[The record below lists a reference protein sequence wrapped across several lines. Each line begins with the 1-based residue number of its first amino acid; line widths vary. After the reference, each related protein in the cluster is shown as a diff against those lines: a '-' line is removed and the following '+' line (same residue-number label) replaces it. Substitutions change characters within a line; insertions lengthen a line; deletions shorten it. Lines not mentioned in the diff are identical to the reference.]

1 MGEGVL
7 TEPPPASV
15 RRPSAIKSQM
25 TSRIPKVELESRTRK
40 LQAHLTAN
48 DRSAE
53 RSRRSLDGAL
63 ILQNTDLFYFSGTI
77 QQSHLYIPVE
87 GQPLLMTRKSLARA
101 RQESVLDNVVP
112 LSSPRQLPALWQEH
126 GYARPRRLGMELDVL
141 PTNLFFAY
149 QDILGD
155 TEIVDISHQI
165 RLVRAVKS
173 PYEVD
178 ILRRA
183 ARLADVVIRS
193 MTDFLR
199 EGVSEVEL
207 AGQLEAVARRL
218 GHQGIVR
225 MRLWNNELFY
235 GHLMAGDDAAVPS
248 YLSSPTGGTGLS
260 PAVAQGSSL
269 RPIQRYEPV
278 LMDYVFALDGYLV
291 DQTRIFAIGGL
302 PDELVAGHK
311 AMLEV
316 QEALRGAAKPSAT
329 GGELYDLAMGLAAD
343 LGYGQHFMGHGDE
356 RIPFVGHGVGL
367 ELDEY
372 PFLAR
377 GQNMPLEKGMV
388 IALEPKLIY
397 PGLGVVGIE
406 DTHLVTDD
414 GLEPLT
420 VSEEDIV
427 VV

>member
-1 MGEGVL
+1 MTHL
-7 TEPPPASV
+7 TPKAEL
-15 RRPSAIKSQM
+15 K
-25 TSRIPKVELESRTRK
+25 SRIHK
-40 LQAHLTAN
+40 LQAHLAAN
-48 DRSAE
+48 D
-53 RSRRSLDGAL
+53 LDGTL

-87 GQPLLMTRKSLARA
+87 GQPLLMTRKSLVRA
-101 RQESVLDNVVP
+101 QQESALDNVVP
-112 LSSPRQLPALWQEH
+112 LPSPRQLPALWQEH
-126 GYARPRRLGMELDVL
+126 GYTRPRQLGMELDVL
-141 PTNLFFAY
+141 PTNLFFTY

-183 ARLADVVIRS
+183 AQLADVVTRS

-199 EGVSEVEL
+199 EGITEVEL

-235 GHLMAGDDAAVPS
+235 GHLMAGPSAAVPS
-248 YLSSPTGGTGLS
+248 YLSSPTGGTALS

-269 RPIQRYEPV
+269 RPIQRHEPV
-278 LMDYVFALDGYLV
+278 LIDYVFALDGYLV
-291 DQTRIFAIGGL
+291 DQTRIFALGGL
-302 PDELVAGHK
+302 PDELVTGHK

-316 QEALRGAAKPSAT
+316 QQALKVAARPSAT
-329 GGELYDLAMGLAAD
+329 GGELYDLAVGLATEM
-343 LGYGQHFMGHGDE
+343 GYGEHFMGYGDE
-356 RIPFVGHGVGL
+356 RITFVGHGVGL

-372 PFLAR
+372 PFLAK
-377 GQNMPLEKGMV
+377 GQKMPLEKGMI

-406 DTHLVTDD
+406 NTHLVTDN

-420 VSEEDIV
+420 ISEEDIV
-427 VV
+427 IV

>member
-1 MGEGVL
+1 
-7 TEPPPASV
+7 
-15 RRPSAIKSQM
+15 M
-25 TSRIPKVELESRTRK
+25 TARTPKAELESRIRK
-40 LQAHLTAN
+40 LQAHLAAN
-48 DRSAE
+48 D
-53 RSRRSLDGAL
+53 LDGAL
-63 ILQNTDLFYFSGTI
+63 VLQNTDLFYFSGTI

-101 RQESVLDNVVP
+101 RQESALDKVVP

-126 GYARPRRLGMELDVL
+126 GYARLQRLGMELDVL
-141 PTNLFFAY
+141 PTNLFFTY

-155 TEIVDISHQI
+155 TEITDISHQI

-183 ARLADVVIRS
+183 ARLADVVTRS

-199 EGVSEVEL
+199 EGISEVEL

-235 GHLMAGDDAAVPS
+235 GHLMAGANAAVPS
-248 YLSSPTGGTGLS
+248 YLSSPTGGAALS

-269 RPIQRYEPV
+269 GTIQRHEPV

-291 DQTRIFAIGGL
+291 DQTRIFALGGL

-316 QEALRGAAKPSAT
+316 QQALRVAARPSAT
-329 GGELYDLAMGLAAD
+329 GGELYDLAVGLATE
-343 LGYGQHFMGHGDE
+343 LGYAEHFMGYGDE

-377 GQNMPLEKGMV
+377 GQKMPLEKGMV

-406 DTHLVTDD
+406 NTHLVTED
-414 GLEPLT
+414 GLESLT
-420 VSEEDIV
+420 ISEEDVIIV
-427 VV
+427 

>member
-1 MGEGVL
+1 
-7 TEPPPASV
+7 
-15 RRPSAIKSQM
+15 M
-25 TSRIPKVELESRTRK
+25 TPYTPKAELESRIRK
-40 LQAHLTAN
+40 LQAHLAAN
-48 DRSAE
+48 D
-53 RSRRSLDGAL
+53 LDGAL

-87 GQPLLMTRKSLARA
+87 GQPLLMTRKSLVRA
-101 RQESVLDNVVP
+101 QQESALGKVVP
-112 LSSPRQLPALWQEH
+112 LSSPRQLPALWQEY
-126 GYARPRRLGMELDVL
+126 GYAKPRRLGMELDVL
-141 PTNLFFAY
+141 PTSLFFAY
-149 QDILGD
+149 QDILSD
-155 TEIVDISHQI
+155 TAIADISHQI

-173 PYEVD
+173 PYEVV

-183 ARLADVVIRS
+183 AQLADVVIRS

-199 EGVSEVEL
+199 EGISEVEL
-207 AGQLEAVARRL
+207 AGRLEAVARRL
-218 GHQGIVR
+218 GHQGIIR

-235 GHLMAGDDAAVPS
+235 GHLIAGAGAAVPS
-248 YLSSPTGGTGLS
+248 YLSSPTGGVGLG
-260 PAVAQGSSL
+260 PAIAQGPSQ
-269 RPIQRYEPV
+269 RPIKRYEPV

-291 DQTRIFAIGGL
+291 DQTRIFALGGL

-316 QEALRGAAKPSAT
+316 QEALTIASKPSTT
-329 GGELYDLAMGLAAD
+329 GGELYDLAVGLATE
-343 LGYGQHFMGHGDE
+343 LGYGEHFMGHGDE
-356 RIPFVGHGVGL
+356 RITFVGHGVGL

-406 DTHLVTDD
+406 NTNLVTDD

-420 VSEEDIV
+420 ISEEDIV
-427 VV
+427 IV

>member
-1 MGEGVL
+1 
-7 TEPPPASV
+7 
-15 RRPSAIKSQM
+15 M
-25 TSRIPKVELESRTRK
+25 TPRTPKAELESRIHK
-40 LQAHLTAN
+40 LQAHLATN
-48 DRSAE
+48 D
-53 RSRRSLDGAL
+53 LDGAL

-87 GQPLLMTRKSLARA
+87 GQPLLMARKSLARA
-101 RQESVLDNVVP
+101 RQESALDKVVP
-112 LSSPRQLPALWQEH
+112 LPSPRQLPVLWQEH

-141 PTNLFFAY
+141 PTSLFLAC
-149 QDILGD
+149 QDILGG
-155 TEIVDISHQI
+155 TEIADISHQI

-183 ARLADVVIRS
+183 ARLADVVTGS

-199 EGVSEVEL
+199 EGISEVEL

-235 GHLMAGDDAAVPS
+235 GHLMAGDGAAVPS
-248 YLSSPTGGTGLS
+248 YLSFPTGGTGLS
-260 PAVAQGSSL
+260 PAIAQGSSR

-278 LMDYVFALDGYLV
+278 LMDYVFVLDGYLV
-291 DQTRIFAIGGL
+291 DQTRIFALGGL

-316 QEALRGAAKPSAT
+316 QQALRVTAKPSAT
-329 GGELYDLAMGLAAD
+329 GGELYDLAVGLAAE
-343 LGYGQHFMGHGDE
+343 LGYGEHFMGHGDE
-356 RIPFVGHGVGL
+356 RVPFVGHGIGL

-372 PFLAR
+372 PFLAK
-377 GQNMPLEKGMV
+377 GQDMPLEKGMV

-414 GLEPLT
+414 GLESLT
-420 VSEEDIV
+420 ISEEDIV
-427 VV
+427 IV

>member
-1 MGEGVL
+1 M
-7 TEPPPASV
+7 TTRTP
-15 RRPSAIKSQM
+15 KS
-25 TSRIPKVELESRTRK
+25 ELESRIHK
-40 LQAHLTAN
+40 LQAHLAAN
-48 DRSAE
+48 D
-53 RSRRSLDGAL
+53 LDGAL

-87 GQPLLMTRKSLARA
+87 GQPLLMTRKSLVRA
-101 RQESVLDNVVP
+101 RQESALDKVVP
-112 LSSPRQLPALWQEH
+112 LPSPRQLPVLWQEH
-126 GYARPRRLGMELDVL
+126 GYPRPRRLGMELDVL
-141 PTNLFFAY
+141 PTSLFFAY
-149 QDILGD
+149 RDILGD
-155 TEIVDISHQI
+155 TEIVDISHPV

-183 ARLADVVIRS
+183 ARLADVVTRS

-199 EGVSEVEL
+199 EGVNEVEL

-235 GHLMAGDDAAVPS
+235 GHLMAGDDAAVRS
-248 YLSSPTGGTGLS
+248 YLSSPTGGMGLS

-269 RPIQRYEPV
+269 RPIQRHEPV
-278 LMDYVFALDGYLV
+278 LMDYVFALDGYVV

-316 QEALRGAAKPSAT
+316 QQALRVAAKPSAM
-329 GGELYDLAMGLAAD
+329 GGELYDLAVRLATE
-343 LGYGQHFMGHGDE
+343 LGYGEHFMGHSGE

-377 GQNMPLEKGMV
+377 GQDMPLEKGMI

-406 DTHLVTDD
+406 NTHLVTDD
-414 GLEPLT
+414 GLETLT
-420 VSEEDIV
+420 ISEEDIV
-427 VV
+427 IV

>member
-1 MGEGVL
+1 
-7 TEPPPASV
+7 
-15 RRPSAIKSQM
+15 M
-25 TSRIPKVELESRTRK
+25 TTRTPKAELESRTHK
-40 LQAHLTAN
+40 LQAHLAAN
-48 DRSAE
+48 D
-53 RSRRSLDGAL
+53 LDGAL
-63 ILQNTDLFYFSGTI
+63 ILQNADLFYFSGTI

-87 GQPLLMTRKSLARA
+87 GQPLLMARKSLVRA
-101 RQESVLDNVVP
+101 RQESALDKVVP
-112 LSSPRQLPALWQEH
+112 LSSLRQLPALWQEH

-183 ARLADVVIRS
+183 ARLADVVTGS

-199 EGVSEVEL
+199 EGISEVEL
-207 AGQLEAVARRL
+207 AGQVEAVARRL

-269 RPIQRYEPV
+269 RPIQRHEPV

-291 DQTRIFAIGGL
+291 DQTRLFALGDL
-302 PDELVAGHK
+302 PNELVAGHK
-311 AMLEV
+311 AMLDV
-316 QEALRGAAKPSAT
+316 QQALRVAAKPSVT
-329 GGELYDLAMGLAAD
+329 GGELYDLAMGLATE
-343 LGYGQHFMGHGDE
+343 LGYGEHFMGHGDE
-356 RIPFVGHGVGL
+356 RITFVGHGVGL

-372 PFLAR
+372 PFLVR

-420 VSEEDIV
+420 ISEEDIV
-427 VV
+427 IV

>member
-1 MGEGVL
+1 
-7 TEPPPASV
+7 
-15 RRPSAIKSQM
+15 
-25 TSRIPKVELESRTRK
+25 
-40 LQAHLTAN
+40 
-48 DRSAE
+48 
-53 RSRRSLDGAL
+53 
-63 ILQNTDLFYFSGTI
+63 
-77 QQSHLYIPVE
+77 
-87 GQPLLMTRKSLARA
+87 
-101 RQESVLDNVVP
+101 
-112 LSSPRQLPALWQEH
+112 
-126 GYARPRRLGMELDVL
+126 MELDVL
-141 PTNLFFAY
+141 PTNLFFTY

-183 ARLADVVIRS
+183 ARLADVVTRG

-269 RPIQRYEPV
+269 RPIQRHEPV

-311 AMLEV
+311 AMLKV

-329 GGELYDLAMGLAAD
+329 GGELYDLAMGLAAE

-377 GQNMPLEKGMV
+377 GQKMPLEKGMV

-406 DTHLVTDD
+406 NTHLVTDD
-414 GLEPLT
+414 GLETLT
-420 VSEEDIV
+420 VSEEDIIIV
-427 VV
+427 

>member
-1 MGEGVL
+1 M
-7 TEPPPASV
+7 
-15 RRPSAIKSQM
+15 
-25 TSRIPKVELESRTRK
+25 
-40 LQAHLTAN
+40 
-48 DRSAE
+48 
-53 RSRRSLDGAL
+53 
-63 ILQNTDLFYFSGTI
+63 
-77 QQSHLYIPVE
+77 
-87 GQPLLMTRKSLARA
+87 
-101 RQESVLDNVVP
+101 
-112 LSSPRQLPALWQEH
+112 
-126 GYARPRRLGMELDVL
+126 
-141 PTNLFFAY
+141 
-149 QDILGD
+149 
-155 TEIVDISHQI
+155 
-165 RLVRAVKS
+165 
-173 PYEVD
+173 D

-183 ARLADVVIRS
+183 ARLADVVTRS
-193 MTDFLR
+193 ITDFLR
-199 EGVSEVEL
+199 EGISEVEL

-235 GHLMAGDDAAVPS
+235 GHLMAGDDAAVSS

-269 RPIQRYEPV
+269 RPIRRHEPV

-316 QEALRGAAKPSAT
+316 QNALRIAAKPSAT
-329 GGELYDLAMGLAAD
+329 GGELYDLAVELATE
-343 LGYGQHFMGHGDE
+343 LGYGEHFMGHGDE
-356 RIPFVGHGVGL
+356 RIRFVGHGVGL

-377 GQNMPLEKGMV
+377 GQDMPLEKGMV

-406 DTHLVTDD
+406 NTHLVTDD

-420 VSEEDIV
+420 ISEEDIV
-427 VV
+427 IV

>member
-1 MGEGVL
+1 MIQL
-7 TEPPPASV
+7 T
-15 RRPSAIKSQM
+15 
-25 TSRIPKVELESRTRK
+25 PKAELESRTRK
-40 LQAHLTAN
+40 LQAHLAAN

-63 ILQNTDLFYFSGTI
+63 ILQNADLFYFSGTI
-77 QQSHLYIPVE
+77 QQSHLYIPTE
-87 GQPLLMTRKSLARA
+87 GQPLLMARKSLARA
-101 RQESVLDNVVP
+101 RQESALDNVVP

-149 QDILGD
+149 RDILGD
-155 TEIVDISHQI
+155 AEIVDISHQI

-183 ARLADVVIRS
+183 ARLADVVTRS

-269 RPIQRYEPV
+269 RPIQPHEPV

-329 GGELYDLAMGLAAD
+329 GGELYDLAMGLATE

-420 VSEEDIV
+420 ISEEDIV

>member
-1 MGEGVL
+1 
-7 TEPPPASV
+7 
-15 RRPSAIKSQM
+15 M
-25 TSRIPKVELESRTRK
+25 TRMTPHTPKAELESRIQK
-40 LQAHLTAN
+40 LQAHLAAS
-48 DRSAE
+48 D
-53 RSRRSLDGAL
+53 LDGAL
-63 ILQNTDLFYFSGTI
+63 ILQNADLFYFSGTI

-101 RQESVLDNVVP
+101 RQESALDNVVP
-112 LSSPRQLPALWQEH
+112 LSSPRQLPGLWQEH
-126 GYARPRRLGMELDVL
+126 GYTRPRRLGMELDVL
-141 PTNLFFAY
+141 PTNLFLAY

-155 TEIVDISHQI
+155 AEIVDISHQI

-183 ARLADVVIRS
+183 AQLADVVTRS
-193 MTDFLR
+193 MADFLR

-207 AGQLEAVARRL
+207 AGQVEAVARRL

-235 GHLMAGDDAAVPS
+235 GHLMAGVNAAVPS
-248 YLSSPTGGTGLS
+248 YLSSPTGGTALS

-269 RPIQRYEPV
+269 RPIQRHEPV
-278 LMDYVFALDGYLV
+278 LMDYVFALDGYVV

-302 PDELVAGHK
+302 PEELVAGHK
-311 AMLEV
+311 AMLKV
-316 QEALRGAAKPSAT
+316 QDALRAAAKLSAT
-329 GGELYDLAMGLAAD
+329 GGELYDLAVELAAE
-343 LGYGQHFMGHGDE
+343 LGYGEHFMGYGDE
-356 RIPFVGHGVGL
+356 RITFVGHGVGL

-377 GQNMPLEKGMV
+377 GQKMPLEKGMV

-397 PGLGVVGIE
+397 PDLGVVGIE
-406 DTHLVTDD
+406 DIHLMTDD

-420 VSEEDIV
+420 ISERDIIIV
-427 VV
+427 

>member
-1 MGEGVL
+1 
-7 TEPPPASV
+7 
-15 RRPSAIKSQM
+15 M
-25 TSRIPKVELESRTRK
+25 TTRTPKAELESRTHK
-40 LQAHLTAN
+40 LQAHLAAN
-48 DRSAE
+48 D
-53 RSRRSLDGAL
+53 LDGVL
-63 ILQNTDLFYFSGTI
+63 ILQNADLFYFSGTI

-87 GQPLLMTRKSLARA
+87 GQPLLMARKSLVRA
-101 RQESVLDNVVP
+101 RQESALDKVVP
-112 LSSPRQLPALWQEH
+112 LSSLRQLPALWQEH

-149 QDILGD
+149 QDILSD
-155 TEIVDISHQI
+155 TEIVDTSHQI

-183 ARLADVVIRS
+183 ARLADVVTRS
-193 MTDFLR
+193 VTDFLR
-199 EGVSEVEL
+199 EGISEVEL
-207 AGQLEAVARRL
+207 AGQVEAVARRL

-269 RPIQRYEPV
+269 RPIQRHEPV

-291 DQTRIFAIGGL
+291 DQTRLFALGDL
-302 PDELVAGHK
+302 PNELVAGHK
-311 AMLEV
+311 AMLDV
-316 QEALRGAAKPSAT
+316 QQALRIAAKPSVT
-329 GGELYDLAMGLAAD
+329 GGELYDLAMGLATE
-343 LGYGQHFMGHGDE
+343 LGYGEHFMGHGDE
-356 RIPFVGHGVGL
+356 RITFVGHGVGL

-372 PFLAR
+372 PFLVR

-420 VSEEDIV
+420 ISEEDIV
-427 VV
+427 IV

>member
-1 MGEGVL
+1 MSPR
-7 TEPPPASV
+7 T
-15 RRPSAIKSQM
+15 
-25 TSRIPKVELESRTRK
+25 PKAELESRIRK
-40 LQAHLTAN
+40 LQAHLAGN
-48 DRSAE
+48 D
-53 RSRRSLDGAL
+53 LDGAL
-63 ILQNTDLFYFSGTI
+63 ILQNADLFYFSGTI
-77 QQSHLYIPVE
+77 QQSHLHIPVE

-101 RQESVLDNVVP
+101 RQESALDNVVP

-155 TEIVDISHQI
+155 TEIADISQQI

-183 ARLADVVIRS
+183 ARLADVVTRS
-193 MTDFLR
+193 MADFLR
-199 EGVSEVEL
+199 EGISEVEL
-207 AGQLEAVARRL
+207 AGQVEAVARRL

-235 GHLMAGDDAAVPS
+235 GHLMAGPDAAVPS
-248 YLSSPTGGTGLS
+248 YLSSPTGGTALS

-269 RPIQRYEPV
+269 RPIQRHEPV
-278 LMDYVFALDGYLV
+278 LMDYVFALEGYLV
-291 DQTRIFAIGGL
+291 DQTRIFALGGL
-302 PDELVAGHK
+302 PGELVAGHK

-316 QEALRGAAKPSAT
+316 QQALRVAAKPSAT
-329 GGELYDLAMGLAAD
+329 GGELYDLAVEMATE

-356 RIPFVGHGVGL
+356 RITFVGHGVGL

-372 PFLAR
+372 PFLAK

-420 VSEEDIV
+420 ISEEDIV
-427 VV
+427 IV

>member
-1 MGEGVL
+1 M
-7 TEPPPASV
+7 
-15 RRPSAIKSQM
+15 
-25 TSRIPKVELESRTRK
+25 IPRTPKAELESRTRK
-40 LQAHLTAN
+40 LQAHLAAN

-87 GQPLLMTRKSLARA
+87 GQPLLMARKSLARA
-101 RQESVLDNVVP
+101 RQESALDNVVP

-207 AGQLEAVARRL
+207 AGQLEALARRL

-235 GHLMAGDDAAVPS
+235 GHLMAGDGAAVPS

-291 DQTRIFAIGGL
+291 DQTRIFVLGGL
-302 PDELVAGHK
+302 PGELVAGHK

-316 QEALRGAAKPSAT
+316 QEALRDAAKPSAT

-406 DTHLVTDD
+406 NTHLVTDD

>member
-1 MGEGVL
+1 
-7 TEPPPASV
+7 
-15 RRPSAIKSQM
+15 
-25 TSRIPKVELESRTRK
+25 
-40 LQAHLTAN
+40 
-48 DRSAE
+48 
-53 RSRRSLDGAL
+53 
-63 ILQNTDLFYFSGTI
+63 
-77 QQSHLYIPVE
+77 
-87 GQPLLMTRKSLARA
+87 
-101 RQESVLDNVVP
+101 
-112 LSSPRQLPALWQEH
+112 
-126 GYARPRRLGMELDVL
+126 
-141 PTNLFFAY
+141 
-149 QDILGD
+149 
-155 TEIVDISHQI
+155 
-165 RLVRAVKS
+165 
-173 PYEVD
+173 
-178 ILRRA
+178 
-183 ARLADVVIRS
+183 LADVVTRS

-199 EGVSEVEL
+199 EGISEVEL
-207 AGQLEAVARRL
+207 AGHLEAVARRL

-235 GHLMAGDDAAVPS
+235 GHLMAGAGAAVPS

-260 PAVAQGSSL
+260 PAVAQGSSQ
-269 RPIQRYEPV
+269 RPIQRHEPV

-316 QEALRGAAKPSAT
+316 QQALRVAAKPSAT
-329 GGELYDLAMGLAAD
+329 GGELYDLAVGLATE
-343 LGYGQHFMGHGDE
+343 LGYGRHFMGQGDE

-372 PFLAR
+372 PFLAK

-406 DTHLVTDD
+406 NTHLVTDD

>member
-1 MGEGVL
+1 
-7 TEPPPASV
+7 
-15 RRPSAIKSQM
+15 M
-25 TSRIPKVELESRTRK
+25 TPRTPKAELESRIRK
-40 LQAHLTAN
+40 LQAHLADN
-48 DRSAE
+48 D
-53 RSRRSLDGAL
+53 LDGAL
-63 ILQNTDLFYFSGTI
+63 ILQNADLFYFSGTI
-77 QQSHLYIPVE
+77 QQSHLHIPVE

-101 RQESVLDNVVP
+101 RQESALDKVVP
-112 LSSPRQLPALWQEH
+112 LPSPRHLPALWQEH
-126 GYARPRRLGMELDVL
+126 SYTKPRRLGMELDVL

-155 TEIVDISHQI
+155 TEIADISQQI

-183 ARLADVVIRS
+183 ARLADVVTRS
-193 MTDFLR
+193 MADFLR
-199 EGVSEVEL
+199 EGISEVEL
-207 AGQLEAVARRL
+207 AGQVEAVARRL

-235 GHLMAGDDAAVPS
+235 GHLMAGPDAAVPS
-248 YLSSPTGGTGLS
+248 YLSSPTGGTALS

-269 RPIQRYEPV
+269 RPIQRHEPV
-278 LMDYVFALDGYLV
+278 LMDYVFALEGYLV
-291 DQTRIFAIGGL
+291 DQTRIFALGDL
-302 PDELVAGHK
+302 PDKLVAGHK

-316 QEALRGAAKPSAT
+316 QQALRVAAKPSGT
-329 GGELYDLAMGLAAD
+329 GGDLYDLAVELATE
-343 LGYGQHFMGHGDE
+343 LGYGKHFMGHGDE
-356 RIPFVGHGVGL
+356 RVTFVGHGVGL

-372 PFLAR
+372 PFLAKD
-377 GQNMPLEKGMV
+377 QNVPLEKGMV

-420 VSEEDIV
+420 ISEEDIV
-427 VV
+427 IV

>member
-1 MGEGVL
+1 
-7 TEPPPASV
+7 
-15 RRPSAIKSQM
+15 M
-25 TSRIPKVELESRTRK
+25 TTRTHKAELESRIQK
-40 LQAHLTAN
+40 LQAHLAAN
-48 DRSAE
+48 D
-53 RSRRSLDGAL
+53 LDGAL

-77 QQSHLYIPVE
+77 QQSHLYIPAE
-87 GQPLLMTRKSLARA
+87 GQPLLMTRKSLVRA
-101 RQESVLDNVVP
+101 QQESVLDKVVP
-112 LSSPRQLPALWQEH
+112 LPSPRQLPSLWQEY

-141 PTNLFFAY
+141 PTNLFFVY
-149 QDILGD
+149 QDILDG

-183 ARLADVVIRS
+183 ARLADVVTRS
-193 MTDFLR
+193 MAEFLQ
-199 EGVSEVEL
+199 EGISEVEL
-207 AGQLEAVARRL
+207 AGKLEAVARRL

-269 RPIQRYEPV
+269 RPIQRHEPV

-291 DQTRIFAIGGL
+291 DQTRVFALGGL
-302 PDELVAGHK
+302 PDKLVAGHK

-316 QEALRGAAKPSAT
+316 QDALRVAAKPLAT
-329 GGELYDLAMGLAAD
+329 GGELYGLAVELAAE
-343 LGYGQHFMGHGDE
+343 LGYGEHFMGYGDE
-356 RIPFVGHGVGL
+356 RITFVGHGVGL

-372 PFLAR
+372 PFLAK

-406 DTHLVTDD
+406 NTHLVTDD
-414 GLEPLT
+414 GLETLT
-420 VSEEDIV
+420 ISEEDIV
-427 VV
+427 IV

>member
-1 MGEGVL
+1 
-7 TEPPPASV
+7 
-15 RRPSAIKSQM
+15 M
-25 TSRIPKVELESRTRK
+25 TPHTPKAELESRIRR
-40 LQAHLTAN
+40 LQAHLAAN
-48 DRSAE
+48 D
-53 RSRRSLDGAL
+53 LDGAL
-63 ILQNTDLFYFSGTI
+63 ILQNADLFYFSGTI

-101 RQESVLDNVVP
+101 WQESALDNVVP
-112 LSSPRQLPALWQEH
+112 LSSPRRLPALWQEH
-126 GYARPRRLGMELDVL
+126 GYTRPRRLGMELDVL
-141 PTNLFFAY
+141 PTSLFFAY

-183 ARLADVVIRS
+183 ARLADVVTRS

-199 EGVSEVEL
+199 EGISEVEL
-207 AGQLEAVARRL
+207 AGQVEAVARRL

-235 GHLMAGDDAAVPS
+235 GHLMAGANAAVPS

-269 RPIQRYEPV
+269 RPIQRHEPV
-278 LMDYVFALDGYLV
+278 LMDYVFALDGYVV
-291 DQTRIFAIGGL
+291 DQTRVFAIGGL
-302 PDELVAGHK
+302 PDELVAGHQ

-316 QEALRGAAKPSAT
+316 QDALRVAAKPSVT
-329 GGELYDLAMGLAAD
+329 GAELYDLAVELATG
-343 LGYGQHFMGHGDE
+343 LGYGEHFMGHGDE
-356 RIPFVGHGVGL
+356 RITFVGHGVGL

-372 PFLAR
+372 PFLAK
-377 GQNMPLEKGMV
+377 GQKMPLEKRMI

-406 DTHLVTDD
+406 DTHLMTDD

-420 VSEEDIV
+420 ISEEDVVIV
-427 VV
+427 

>member
-1 MGEGVL
+1 
-7 TEPPPASV
+7 
-15 RRPSAIKSQM
+15 M
-25 TSRIPKVELESRTRK
+25 TPRTPKAELESRIRK
-40 LQAHLTAN
+40 LQVHLAAN
-48 DRSAE
+48 D
-53 RSRRSLDGAL
+53 LDGAL

-101 RQESVLDNVVP
+101 RQESALDNVVP
-112 LSSPRQLPALWQEH
+112 LSSPRQLPALWQEY
-126 GYARPRRLGMELDVL
+126 GYASPRRLGMELDVL
-141 PTNLFFAY
+141 PASLFFTY

-173 PYEVD
+173 LYEVD
-178 ILRRA
+178 ILRQA
-183 ARLADVVIRS
+183 ARLADAVTRS
-193 MTDFLR
+193 MADFLR
-199 EGVSEVEL
+199 EGISEVEL

-218 GHQGIVR
+218 GHQGIIR

-235 GHLMAGDDAAVPS
+235 GHLMAGANAAVPS
-248 YLSSPTGGTGLS
+248 YLSSPTGGTALN
-260 PAVAQGSSL
+260 PAIGQGSSL
-269 RPIQRYEPV
+269 QPIQRHEPV

-316 QEALRGAAKPSAT
+316 QQALRGAAKPTAR
-329 GGELYDLAMGLAAD
+329 GGELYDLAVELATE
-343 LGYGQHFMGHGDE
+343 LGYSEHFMGHGDD
-356 RIPFVGHGVGL
+356 RITFVGHGVGL

-377 GQNMPLEKGMV
+377 GQNMPLEKGMIV
-388 IALEPKLIY
+388 ALEPKLIY

-406 DTHLVTDD
+406 NTHLLTDD
-414 GLEPLT
+414 GLEALT
-420 VSEEDIV
+420 ISEEDIV
-427 VV
+427 IV

>member
-1 MGEGVL
+1 
-7 TEPPPASV
+7 
-15 RRPSAIKSQM
+15 M
-25 TSRIPKVELESRTRK
+25 TPRTPKAELESRIRK
-40 LQAHLTAN
+40 LQAHLAAN
-48 DRSAE
+48 D
-53 RSRRSLDGAL
+53 LDGAL

-87 GQPLLMTRKSLARA
+87 GQPLLMVRKSLGRA
-101 RQESVLDNVVP
+101 QQESALDDVVP
-112 LSSPRQLPALWQEH
+112 LASPRQLPALWEEH
-126 GYARPRRLGMELDVL
+126 GYVRPRRLGMELDVL
-141 PTNLFFAY
+141 PTSLFFVY

-155 TEIVDISHQI
+155 TEIADISHQI

-183 ARLADVVIRS
+183 AQLADVVTRS

-199 EGVSEVEL
+199 EGISEVKL
-207 AGQLEAVARRL
+207 AGQLEAVARHL

-235 GHLMAGDDAAVPS
+235 GHLMAGDGAAVPS

-269 RPIQRYEPV
+269 RPIQRHEPV

-291 DQTRIFAIGGL
+291 DQTRIFALGAL
-302 PDELVAGHK
+302 PDELIAGHR

-316 QEALRGAAKPSAT
+316 QNALGVAAKPSAT
-329 GGELYDLAMGLAAD
+329 GGELYDLAVELAAE
-343 LGYGQHFMGHGDE
+343 LSYGEYFMGHGDE
-356 RIPFVGHGVGL
+356 RITFVGHGVGL

-406 DTHLVTDD
+406 NTHLVTDD
-414 GLEPLT
+414 GLKSLT
-420 VSEEDIV
+420 ISEEDIV
-427 VV
+427 IV

>member
-1 MGEGVL
+1 
-7 TEPPPASV
+7 
-15 RRPSAIKSQM
+15 M
-25 TSRIPKVELESRTRK
+25 TRMTPHTPKAELESRIQK
-40 LQAHLTAN
+40 LQAHLAAS
-48 DRSAE
+48 D
-53 RSRRSLDGAL
+53 LDGAL
-63 ILQNTDLFYFSGTI
+63 ILQNADLFYFSGTI

-101 RQESVLDNVVP
+101 QQESALDKVVP

-141 PTNLFFAY
+141 PTSLFFAY

-183 ARLADVVIRS
+183 AQLADVVTRS

-199 EGVSEVEL
+199 EGITEVEL
-207 AGQLEAVARRL
+207 AGQVEAVARRL

-235 GHLMAGDDAAVPS
+235 GHLMAGADATVPS

-269 RPIQRYEPV
+269 RPIQRHEPV
-278 LMDYVFALDGYLV
+278 LMDYVFALDGYVV
-291 DQTRIFAIGGL
+291 DQTRIFALGDL

-316 QEALRGAAKPSAT
+316 QDALRVAAKPSAT
-329 GGELYDLAMGLAAD
+329 GGKLYELAVRLATE
-343 LGYGQHFMGHGDE
+343 LGYGEHFMGHGDE
-356 RIPFVGHGVGL
+356 RITFVGHGVGL

-372 PFLAR
+372 PFLAK
-377 GQNMPLEKGMV
+377 GQNVPLEKGMI

-397 PGLGVVGIE
+397 PRLGVVGIE
-406 DTHLVTDD
+406 NTHLVTND
-414 GLEPLT
+414 GLESLT
-420 VSEEDIV
+420 ISEEDIIIV
-427 VV
+427 

>member
-1 MGEGVL
+1 M
-7 TEPPPASV
+7 TQHTT
-15 RRPSAIKSQM
+15 KS
-25 TSRIPKVELESRTRK
+25 ELESRARK
-40 LQAHLTAN
+40 LQAHLAAN
-48 DRSAE
+48 D
-53 RSRRSLDGAL
+53 LDGAL

-87 GQPLLMTRKSLARA
+87 GQPLLMTRKSLVRA
-101 RQESVLDNVVP
+101 QQESALDKVVP
-112 LSSPRQLPALWQEH
+112 LPSPRQLPALWQEH
-126 GYARPRRLGMELDVL
+126 GYTRSQRLGMELDVL
-141 PTNLFFAY
+141 PANLFFVY

-173 PYEVD
+173 PYEVG

-183 ARLADVVIRS
+183 ARLADVVTRS

-199 EGVSEVEL
+199 EGISEVEL

-235 GHLMAGDDAAVPS
+235 GHLMAGADATVPS

-278 LMDYVFALDGYLV
+278 LMDYVFALDGYVV
-291 DQTRIFAIGGL
+291 DQTRIFAIDGL

-311 AMLEV
+311 AMREV
-316 QEALRGAAKPSAT
+316 QDALRVAAKPSAM
-329 GGELYDLAMGLAAD
+329 GGELYDLAVGLATE
-343 LGYGQHFMGHGDE
+343 LGYGEHFMGHGDE
-356 RIPFVGHGVGL
+356 RINFVGHGVGL

-406 DTHLVTDD
+406 NTHLVTGD

-420 VSEEDIV
+420 ISEEDIIIV
-427 VV
+427 

>member
-1 MGEGVL
+1 
-7 TEPPPASV
+7 
-15 RRPSAIKSQM
+15 M
-25 TSRIPKVELESRTRK
+25 TRNTPKAELESRIGK
-40 LQAHLTAN
+40 LQAHLAAN
-48 DRSAE
+48 D
-53 RSRRSLDGAL
+53 LDGAL

-77 QQSHLYIPVE
+77 QQSNLYIPAE
-87 GQPLLMTRKSLARA
+87 GQPMLMARKSLVRA
-101 RQESVLDNVVP
+101 RQESALDKVVP
-112 LSSPRQLPALWQEH
+112 LPSPRQLPSLWQEH
-126 GYARPRRLGMELDVL
+126 GYTRPQRLGMELDVL
-141 PTNLFFAY
+141 PANLFFTY
-149 QDILGD
+149 QDILSD

-183 ARLADVVIRS
+183 ARLADLVARS

-199 EGVSEVEL
+199 EGISEVEL

-235 GHLMAGDDAAVPS
+235 GHLMAGDEAAVPS

-269 RPIQRYEPV
+269 RPIQRHEPV
-278 LMDYVFALDGYLV
+278 LMDYVFSLDGYLV

-302 PDELVAGHK
+302 SDELFAGHK

-316 QEALRGAAKPSAT
+316 QQALRVAAKPSAT
-329 GGELYDLAMGLAAD
+329 GGELYDLAVELASD
-343 LGYGQHFMGHGDE
+343 SGYSKHFMGHGDE
-356 RIPFVGHGVGL
+356 RITFVGHGVGL

-420 VSEEDIV
+420 ISEEDVVIV
-427 VV
+427 

>member
-1 MGEGVL
+1 
-7 TEPPPASV
+7 
-15 RRPSAIKSQM
+15 M
-25 TSRIPKVELESRTRK
+25 TPRTPKTELENRARS
-40 LQAHLTAN
+40 LQAHLAAN
-48 DRSAE
+48 D
-53 RSRRSLDGAL
+53 LDGAL

-87 GQPLLMTRKSLARA
+87 GRPLLMARKSLVRA
-101 RQESVLDNVVP
+101 QQESALDKVVP
-112 LSSPRQLPALWQEH
+112 LLSPRQLPALWQEY
-126 GYARPRRLGMELDVL
+126 GYTRPQRLGMELDVL
-141 PTNLFFAY
+141 PTNLFFTY

-155 TEIVDISHQI
+155 MEITDISHQI

-183 ARLADVVIRS
+183 AQLADVVTRS

-199 EGVSEVEL
+199 EGISEVEL

-235 GHLMAGDDAAVPS
+235 GHLMAGANAAVPS
-248 YLSSPTGGTGLS
+248 YLSSPTGGTALS

-269 RPIQRYEPV
+269 RPIQRHEPV
-278 LMDYVFALDGYLV
+278 LMDYVFALDGYIV
-291 DQTRIFAIGGL
+291 DQTRVFAIGGL

-316 QEALRGAAKPSAT
+316 QAALRVAAKPSVT
-329 GGELYDLAMGLAAD
+329 GGELYDLAVELATE
-343 LGYGQHFMGHGDE
+343 LGYGEHFMGYGDE
-356 RIPFVGHGVGL
+356 RITFVGHGVGL

-377 GQNMPLEKGMV
+377 GQEMALEKGMV

-406 DTHLVTDD
+406 NTHLVTDN

-420 VSEEDIV
+420 VSEEDIIIV
-427 VV
+427 

>member
-1 MGEGVL
+1 
-7 TEPPPASV
+7 
-15 RRPSAIKSQM
+15 M
-25 TSRIPKVELESRTRK
+25 TPRTPKAELESRIHK
-40 LQAHLTAN
+40 LQAHLAAN
-48 DRSAE
+48 D
-53 RSRRSLDGAL
+53 LDGAL

-87 GQPLLMTRKSLARA
+87 GQPLLMVRKSLGRA
-101 RQESVLDNVVP
+101 QQESALEDVVP
-112 LSSPRQLPALWQEH
+112 LASPRQLPALWQEH
-126 GYARPRRLGMELDVL
+126 GYVRPRRLGMELDVL
-141 PTNLFFAY
+141 PTSLFFVY

-183 ARLADVVIRS
+183 AQLADVVTRS

-199 EGVSEVEL
+199 EGISEVEL
-207 AGQLEAVARRL
+207 AGQLEAVARHL

-235 GHLMAGDDAAVPS
+235 GHLMAGDGAAVPS

-269 RPIQRYEPV
+269 RPIQRREPV

-291 DQTRIFAIGGL
+291 DQTRIFALGGL
-302 PDELVAGHK
+302 PDELIAGHR

-316 QEALRGAAKPSAT
+316 QNALGVAAKPSAT
-329 GGELYDLAMGLAAD
+329 GGELYDLAVELAAE
-343 LGYGQHFMGHGDE
+343 LGYGEYFMGHGDE
-356 RIPFVGHGVGL
+356 RITFVGHGVGL

-372 PFLAR
+372 PFLAK
-377 GQNMPLEKGMV
+377 GQDMSLEKGMV

-406 DTHLVTDD
+406 NTHLVTDD
-414 GLEPLT
+414 GLKSLT
-420 VSEEDIV
+420 ISEEDIV
-427 VV
+427 IV